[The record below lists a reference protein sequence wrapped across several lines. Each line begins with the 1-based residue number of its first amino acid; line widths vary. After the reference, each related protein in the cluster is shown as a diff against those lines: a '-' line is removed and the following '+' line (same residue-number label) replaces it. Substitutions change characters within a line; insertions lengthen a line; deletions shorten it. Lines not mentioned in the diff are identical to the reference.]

1 MAGLPNEGWEE
12 GGSLMSAVIRYRATF
27 PDSPTHFLD
36 YTGFGESE
44 VRAKVSKLYPG
55 GEYRIE
61 QVI

>member
-1 MAGLPNEGWEE
+1 
-12 GGSLMSAVIRYRATF
+12 MSAVIRYRVTF

-55 GEYRIE
+55 REYHIE

>member
-1 MAGLPNEGWEE
+1 M
-12 GGSLMSAVIRYRATF
+12 GGVIRYRVTF
-27 PDSPTHFLD
+27 PGKPDHFLD

-55 GEYRIE
+55 REYHIE